1 MLKTKLKIIRA
12 DLDRISKL
20 NSDSLFEQMVQ
31 SKLDNSY
38 DIYCKNLE
46 LNYNYLLSRS
56 TIKVLKTV
64 KRQNAK
70 KAKEQETQ
78 Q

>member
-1 MLKTKLKIIRA
+1 MLKTKLKNIRA

-20 NSDSLFEQMVQ
+20 DSDALFEKMIQ

-56 TIKVLKTV
+56 TVKVIRNI

-78 Q
+78 